1 MDRQRNGEIDKEM
14 DGDIYKQIGGE
25 DNNRNNER
33 KTEMTARKIYSLDG
47 AAAHPQRP
55 PTESNRRDAKAS
67 TI

>member
-1 MDRQRNGEIDKEM
+1 M